1 MVEILN
7 SGWIYRIMTNSRD
20 RVDAH
25 SLIATDNAVPLDGS
39 AQLAPASNLLGL
51 SVDGA
56 SPSAI
61 QVCY

>member
-1 MVEILN
+1 
-7 SGWIYRIMTNSRD
+7 MTNSRD

-25 SLIATDNAVPLDGS
+25 SLIATDNAVPSDGS